1 MPRREAMST
10 VDTAWL
16 RMDRPTNLMMITGL
30 IILREPLALET
41 LKERI
46 VGRFLA
52 FHRFRQKP
60 VRTGNSAYWE
70 DDPHFSL
77 ERHVH
82 RVALPGTGSKKDLM
96 DLASD
101 LMSTPLD
108 ATKPPWQFHLVER
121 YNGGS
126 AMVVRIHH
134 SYADGVALIRVLLSL
149 TDTDRTSA
157 SAPVFPKPEIE
168 EPEDWLHTLIKPVSG
183 WVSAPSKLGAGLLRG
198 GLELLR
204 NPVDT
209 SLNYARSGI
218 RYAAEAAKLST
229 MPADSK
235 TRFKGK
241 PGVNKRL
248 AWTDPLP
255 FQEVRNI
262 GKALNCSI
270 NDVLLACVT
279 AALREYLIE
288 QGDNVDNLNL
298 RALVPVNLRQ
308 LDDQGLGNRFG
319 LVFLELPIGIEHP
332 LERLFEV
339 KHRMAELRGSVEP
352 VFAYGLLS
360 AVGVGPNQLQETV
373 LDILANKAS
382 AVMTNVPGP
391 PQPLYMGGSE
401 LSEIMFW
408 VPKSG
413 DIALGVSIFSYNDQ
427 VFFGVASDEGLI
439 PRPEDMVA
447 CFTRK
452 FEQLVLAT
460 LMSLE

>member
-1 MPRREAMST
+1 MPRREPMST

-30 IILREPLALET
+30 IVLRQPLAFET
-41 LKERI
+41 LKSRI
-46 VGRFLA
+46 LERFLA
-52 FHRFRQKP
+52 YHRFRQKP
-60 VRTGNSAYWE
+60 VRSGNTAYWE
-70 DDPHFSL
+70 DDPHFAI

-82 RVALPGTGSKKDLM
+82 RVALPGEGTKEDLM
-96 DLASD
+96 DFASD

-108 ATKPPWQFHLVER
+108 ATKPPWQFHLVEQ

-126 AMVVRIHH
+126 ALIARIHH
-134 SYADGVALIRVLLSL
+134 CYADGVALIRVLLSL
-149 TDTDRTSA
+149 TDSDQDANPAHNIADTDDTPA
-157 SAPVFPKPEIE
+157 D
-168 EPEDWLHTLIKPVSG
+168 DWLHTLIKPVSG
-183 WVSAPSKLGAGLLRG
+183 WIETPTKLGAGLLRE
-198 GLELLR
+198 GLALLR
-204 NPVDT
+204 NPLDT
-209 SLNYARSGI
+209 SLNYARTGV

-229 MPADSK
+229 LPADSN

-248 AWTDPLP
+248 AWTAPLP

-279 AALREYLIE
+279 AALREYLIV
-288 QGDNVDNLNL
+288 QGDPVDDLNI
-298 RALVPVNLRQ
+298 RALVPVNLRP
-308 LDDQGLGNRFG
+308 LDDYGLGNRFG

-339 KHRMAELRGSVEP
+339 KRRMAELRGSVEP

-373 LDILANKAS
+373 LDILASKAS

-391 PQPLYMGGSE
+391 PQPLYFGGAE

-408 VPKSG
+408 VPQSG
-413 DIALGVSIFSYNDQ
+413 DISLGVSILSYNNQ
-427 VFFGVASDEGLI
+427 VFFGVSSDAGLV
-439 PRPEDMVA
+439 PRPEVIVE

-460 LMSLE
+460 LMRL